1 MTTIDRTVA
10 GDAGGIAMVMQL
22 VDDLAAEC
30 DLPAS
35 AVTDMQV
42 ALDEVLANIV
52 SYAHPDGSAHDD
64 PRASHRDPGS
74 VLEAEVE
81 DDGQPFDPL
90 TVPAPDLSAPLADR
104 QVGGLGIHFVKRLM
118 SEVRYA
124 RVGDRNRLV
133 LRRRLDDAR
142 EADARGAS

>member
-1 MTTIDRTVA
+1 MKTIDRTVA

-52 SYAHPDGSAHDD
+52 SYAHADSSTHDI
-64 PRASHRDPGS
+64 RVRLSVTPGL
-74 VLEAEVE
+74 LEVEVE

-90 TVPAPDLSAPLADR
+90 TVPTPDLSAPLAER

-142 EADARGAS
+142 EAGACGAS

>member
-1 MTTIDRTVA
+1 VRTIDRTVA
-10 GDAGGIAMVMQL
+10 GDASGIATVMQL

-30 DLPAS
+30 ALPAP

-52 SYAHPDGSAHDD
+52 SYAHTDGSTHDI
-64 PRASHRDPGS
+64 RVRLTVTPG

-81 DDGQPFDPL
+81 DDGRPVDPL
-90 TVPAPDLSAPLADR
+90 TVPTPDLSAPLGER

-133 LRRRLDDAR
+133 LKRRLDDAR

>member
-52 SYAHPDGSAHDD
+52 SYAHPDGSAHDI
-64 PRASHRDPGS
+64 RVRLTVTGS

-90 TVPAPDLSAPLADR
+90 TAPAPDLSAPLADR